1 MASKG
6 TQDRIGKLSQLTP
19 LQQETTPT
27 VIARQLREAIAVG
40 QFAPGQQFL
49 ETSLA
54 KSLGVSRGPLRE
66 AMQRLTQE
74 GLLVSQ
80 RNRGLFVMELGQ
92 SAVRDIYLARGAVER
107 AAVEHLISVGRNAE
121 ATSLIELADQMESY
135 RDAPTGDEVSLLDM
149 NFHERLVE
157 LSSSPHLR
165 RMHRTLLTE
174 VRMCLANM
182 QATYTS
188 IDERVTEHRTLAE
201 AIIAGET
208 ARAVDLLRGHMDDGI
223 RRLLGG
229 A

>member
-1 MASKG
+1 VASKG
-6 TQDRIGKLSQLTP
+6 TQDRTGKLSQLTP
-19 LQQETTPT
+19 LQQEATPT
-27 VIARQLREAIAVG
+27 LIARQLREAIAVG

-121 ATSLIELADQMESY
+121 AASLVELADQMEGH
-135 RDAPTGDEVSLLDM
+135 RGDPTSDEVSLLDM

-157 LSSSPHLR
+157 LSGSPHLQ

-208 ARAVDLLRGHMDDGI
+208 TRAVDLLRGHMDDGM
-223 RRLLGG
+223 RRLSGG
-229 A
+229 T